1 MHRRDV
7 LVGAAGV
14 GASLLA
20 GPAGATAIVELRSAE
35 LGVTFDP
42 RHAVP
47 VSYEYYGH
55 RFVAAERH
63 TPVKAILCRLA
74 PRAYATVEVAV
85 GPARPAPGA
94 GSVSESFDV
103 DVGPVRPAAGAGAVS
118 NTADVRARFAKID
131 QVMGIGLSVDKVI
144 ERPAPFGV
152 AFPCTVS
159 HDGAVRARFD
169 QVYRVKGA
177 SLILTL
183 ENVVEQPGYELIEIA
198 LPRLVAM
205 SEAVPYAWMAEGR
218 DGGSFVRL
226 ADAKSVRLDDDDN
239 FGRISIQLPI
249 GLVGAGDVGCLM
261 EVQSYM
267 DGTETE
273 ISGAPGARL
282 ATLGTDQVYRV
293 HGGRCYNMNDGGD
306 PVCGTPTTPNLLV
319 GQTPTTRLDF
329 FTVSNPDQPWLDGAK
344 LLAARMPPPP
354 DRSYGDKLAYIIAGK
369 NKTEAKP
376 RTTFAQS
383 AALIAKVAQLTDHAP
398 QIAYISGWVYDGQD
412 TGYPSEDKVNE
423 SLGTY
428 DELRALMARGRSD
441 WNANVTVNVNYD
453 DAYKSSPIFDPAFIA
468 RRPDG
473 QLWAS
478 KAWDGETSYIVGM
491 AKFMKGAWGP
501 RRIRYTVDRYKIKG
515 PMLVDAMSW
524 FAIRNDWDPVHP
536 ASGYKNLVDGK
547 FALVEQARGL
557 GVDIASEQLRYPFIG
572 RLSLTMNGPTFS
584 KCPFGGEAIP
594 LAATVYRRAAIW
606 GDDGASAFDPGPN
619 LFWNNRSSQWYQG
632 DSDPMRIAEFYFLI
646 GLPFS
651 KLHDLAVEDYSHR
664 DGVRRL
670 KLARGAEIALAD
682 DGETYAAALNGA
694 TIAKSG
700 TTTCPVDADRI
711 AFFARDAATLTYLL
725 PAGWEA
731 MEIVAKAMTLEG
743 PQPHSVV
750 VEARSIVVKV
760 PARTPVIVY
769 RNAAAAAAR
778 P

>member
-1 MHRRDV
+1 V
-7 LVGAAGV
+7 AGV
-14 GASLLA
+14 GAGLFA
-20 GPAGATAIVELRSAE
+20 RPAAAASIVEFRSAE

-42 RHAVP
+42 THAVP
-47 VSYEYYGH
+47 VSYEYRGY
-55 RFVAAERH
+55 RFAGAERR
-63 TPVKAILCRLA
+63 TSVKAILCRLA
-74 PRAYATVEVAV
+74 PRAYITVEVAV

-94 GSVSESFDV
+94 VAAP
-103 DVGPVRPAAGAGAVS
+103 GPVSNAYDFAIGPERSPPGAVGVPD
-118 NTADVRARFAKID
+118 NGEVRARFA
-131 QVMGIGLSVDKVI
+131 QTHGLMGFGLSMDKAI
-144 ERPAPFGV
+144 EQPAPFGV
-152 AFPCTVS
+152 AFPCTLS

-169 QVYRVKGA
+169 QVYRLKGA
-177 SLILTL
+177 SLTLTL

-198 LPRLVAM
+198 LPRLV
-205 SEAVPYAWMAEGR
+205 SIHEAEPHAWMAEGR

-226 ADAKSVRLDDDDN
+226 TDAKSVRLDDDDN
-239 FGRISIQLPI
+239 FGRISIQLPV

-261 EVQSYM
+261 EVQGYM

-273 ISGAPGARL
+273 VSGAPGAKV

-306 PVCGTPTTPNLLV
+306 AVCGTPKTPNLLV

-329 FTVSNPDQPWLDGAK
+329 FTVTNPDQPWLDGAK
-344 LLAARMPPPP
+344 LLAARMPTPP
-354 DRSYGDKLAYIIAGK
+354 DPNYGDKLHYIVAGK

-412 TGYPSEDKVNE
+412 TGYPSEDKINE

-428 DELRALMARGRSD
+428 EELRALMARGRAE
-441 WNANVTVNVNYD
+441 WNAQVTINVNYD
-453 DAYKSSPIFDPAFIA
+453 DAYKSSPLFDPAFIA

-473 QLWAS
+473 AIWAS

-491 AKFMKGAWGP
+491 AKFMTGGWGP
-501 RRIRYTVDRYKIKG
+501 RRIRYTVDRYQIKG

-524 FAIRNDWDPVHP
+524 FAIRNDWDPAHP

-547 FALVEQARGL
+547 FALVDQARAL

-584 KCPFGGEAIP
+584 PCPFGGEAIP
-594 LAATVYRRAAIW
+594 LAATVYRRSAIW

-646 GLPFS
+646 VLPFS
-651 KLHDLAVEDYSHR
+651 KLHDLPVEDYSHR
-664 DGVRRL
+664 GGMRRL
-670 KLARGAEIALAD
+670 KLSGGAEMTLAD
-682 DGETYAAALNGA
+682 DAKAYTAVWNGA

-700 TTTCPVDADRI
+700 AASCPIDADRI
-711 AFFARDAATLTYLL
+711 AFFAREALTLTHPL
-725 PAGWEA
+725 PDGWRSE
-731 MEIVAKAMTLEG
+731 ELVAKALSVEG
-743 PQPHSVV
+743 SKPHTIAVDG
-750 VEARSIVVKV
+750 RSITVPA

-769 RNAAAAAAR
+769 RNAAVANAKGSV
-778 P
+778 